1 MPSKTAEGLLS
12 SPNPAMSS
20 SNNKDKPEA
29 PVSVVLKN
37 LTETEG
43 KKLEVLTR
51 TNPALANAAQIGY
64 IFSHVFGSKYVAG
77 RVELIERLA
86 ISMDGKGREE
96 QISALQAG
104 GSLPDTYFDN
114 KNKPDWQPQQ

>member
-1 MPSKTAEGLLS
+1 MPVKDAADLLS
-12 SPNPAMSS
+12 EPAPFEKTSTP
-20 SNNKDKPEA
+20 DP
-29 PVSVVLKN
+29 PVAIVLKN
-37 LTETEG
+37 LTTQDG

-51 TNPALANAAQIGY
+51 TNPNLANAAQIGF
-64 IFSHVFGSKYVAG
+64 IFSSMYRSAYVSS

-104 GSLPDTYFDN
+104 GKLPDSYFEGGGSADF
-114 KNKPDWQPQQ
+114 DEAR